1 MDDDGDLDLYV
12 VTGGYEFWD
21 NEELLRDYLYENDG
35 SGRFTPRSL
44 PAFFSSGSCVRPG
57 DFDRDGDIDLFV
69 GGRLQ
74 SGRYPTTPESYLLLN
89 DGHGNFAI
97 DSVFAVDI
105 KRVGMVTD
113 ARWSDVNNDG
123 WIDLVIVGEWMPVSI
138 FINESGKLSNKTEE
152 FFGERTHGLWNCVAV
167 GDIDN
172 DGDLDLIAGNHGLN
186 TQMRASQEQPV
197 ALHFA
202 DYDDNGSIDPLM
214 SYFVQGRSYPY
225 PSRDELT
232 EQLPSF
238 KKRFTNYRSYSAAA
252 IDQVLTDSE
261 LEMSQLLKA
270 YCLESAVFENRDGMF
285 VRRELPIQF
294 QMSPLFSLLLVD
306 INGDEVPDILCGGN
320 LSGTRARSGKI
331 TGNYGVVA
339 LNNGS
344 GTFQVIKNGESG
356 LCIRGDTRRMVTD
369 GNLVHI
375 AVNNGKVLSYRMR

>member
-1 MDDDGDLDLYV
+1 IFYLDLPP
-12 VTGGYEFWD
+12 WSSS
-21 NEELLRDYLYENDG
+21 LLPYTTL
-35 SGRFTPRSL
+35 FRS
-44 PAFFSSGSCVRPG
+44 
-57 DFDRDGDIDLFV
+57 
-69 GGRLQ
+69 Q
-74 SGRYPTTPESYLLLN
+74 
-89 DGHGNFAI
+89 
-97 DSVFAVDI
+97 
-105 KRVGMVTD
+105 
-113 ARWSDVNNDG
+113 
-123 WIDLVIVGEWMPVSI
+123 VI
-138 FINESGKLSNKTEE
+138 
-152 FFGERTHGLWNCVAV
+152 
-167 GDIDN
+167 
-172 DGDLDLIAGNHGLN
+172 
-186 TQMRASQEQPV
+186 
-197 ALHFA
+197 
-202 DYDDNGSIDPLM
+202 
-214 SYFVQGRSYPY
+214 
-225 PSRDELT
+225 
-232 EQLPSF
+232 
-238 KKRFTNYRSYSAAA
+238 
-252 IDQVLTDSE
+252 TDSE

>member
-1 MDDDGDLDLYV
+1 
-12 VTGGYEFWD
+12 
-21 NEELLRDYLYENDG
+21 
-35 SGRFTPRSL
+35 
-44 PAFFSSGSCVRPG
+44 
-57 DFDRDGDIDLFV
+57 
-69 GGRLQ
+69 
-74 SGRYPTTPESYLLLN
+74 
-89 DGHGNFAI
+89 
-97 DSVFAVDI
+97 
-105 KRVGMVTD
+105 
-113 ARWSDVNNDG
+113 
-123 WIDLVIVGEWMPVSI
+123 
-138 FINESGKLSNKTEE
+138 
-152 FFGERTHGLWNCVAV
+152 
-167 GDIDN
+167 
-172 DGDLDLIAGNHGLN
+172 
-186 TQMRASQEQPV
+186 PV

-238 KKRFTNYRSYSAAA
+238 KKRFTNYRTYSAAA

-261 LEMSQLLKA
+261 LEMPQLLKA

-356 LCIRGDTRRMVTD
+356 LCI
-369 GNLVHI
+369 
-375 AVNNGKVLSYRMR
+375 